1 MLEPKKINLENA
13 YRGSLE
19 VQKRD
24 ILSNF
29 CFEQVA
35 VIMASPCL
43 PIYKYKNEEK
53 PEIIGFEPWKILIR
67 HELRVPSI
75 YDLYCCAE
83 RLLDDVIKEVH
94 KNPKSNYQSIASGPF
109 KVIYLY
115 GNLTLDFVVE
125 SWGNY

>member
-1 MLEPKKINLENA
+1 MLEPKVINFENT

-35 VIMASPCL
+35 MIMATPCM
-43 PIYKYKNEEK
+43 PIYENEEDHK
-53 PEIIGFEPWKILIR
+53 SEIIGYKPWKILTKFGI
-67 HELRVPSI
+67 RVPNI
-75 YDLYCCAE
+75 YDLFRCADK
-83 RLLDDVIKEVH
+83 LLDDVINEVH
-94 KNPKSNYQSIASGPF
+94 KDSKSNYQSIASGPF
-109 KVIYLY
+109 KVTYLY

>member
-1 MLEPKKINLENA
+1 MLKPKVINLEDA
-13 YRGSLE
+13 YRGDLE
-19 VQKRD
+19 KQKMD

-29 CFEQVA
+29 RFEQVA
-35 VIMASPCL
+35 MIMASPCL
-43 PIYKYKNEEK
+43 PIYKNEEEDK
-53 PEIIGFEPWKILIR
+53 PEIIGYEPWKILTKY
-67 HELRVPSI
+67 ELRVPNV

-94 KNPKSNYQSIASGPF
+94 KNPKSNYQGIASGPF
-109 KVIYLY
+109 KVTYLY

>member
-1 MLEPKKINLENA
+1 MLEPKVINSEDA

-19 VQKRD
+19 DQKKD

-29 CFEQVA
+29 HFEQVA
-35 VIMASPCL
+35 MIMASPCL
-43 PIYKYKNEEK
+43 PIYKNEEEDK
-53 PEIIGFEPWKILIR
+53 PEIIGYEPWKILTE
-67 HELRVPSI
+67 HELRVPSV

-83 RLLDDVIKEVH
+83 RLLNDVIKEVH
-94 KNPKSNYQSIASGPF
+94 KNPKSNYRGIASGPF
-109 KVIYLY
+109 KVTYLY

>member
-1 MLEPKKINLENA
+1 MLKPKVINSEDA

-19 VQKRD
+19 DQKRD

-29 CFEQVA
+29 RFEQVA
-35 VIMASPCL
+35 MIMAFPCL
-43 PIYKYKNEEK
+43 PIYKNEEEDK
-53 PEIIGFEPWKILIR
+53 PEIIGYEPWKILTEY
-67 HELRVPSI
+67 ELRVPSV

-83 RLLDDVIKEVH
+83 RLLNDVIKEVH
-94 KNPKSNYQSIASGPF
+94 KNPKSNYQGIASGPF
-109 KVIYLY
+109 KVTYLY

>member
-1 MLEPKKINLENA
+1 MLKPKVINLEDA
-13 YRGSLE
+13 YRGDLE
-19 VQKRD
+19 KQKMD
-24 ILSNF
+24 SLSNF
-29 CFEQVA
+29 RFEQVA
-35 VIMASPCL
+35 MIMASPCL
-43 PIYKYKNEEK
+43 PIYKNEEEK

-94 KNPKSNYQSIASGPF
+94 KNPRSNYQSIASGPF
-109 KVIYLY
+109 KVTYLY

>member
-1 MLEPKKINLENA
+1 MLEPKVINSEDA

-19 VQKRD
+19 DQKKD

-29 CFEQVA
+29 RFEQVA
-35 VIMASPCL
+35 MIMF
-43 PIYKYKNEEK
+43 PIYKNEEEDK
-53 PEIIGFEPWKILIR
+53 PEIIGYEPWKIFTKYGLK
-67 HELRVPSI
+67 VPNI

-83 RLLDDVIKEVH
+83 KLLDDVIKEVY
-94 KNPKSNYQSIASGPF
+94 KNPKSNYQGIASGPF
-109 KVIYLY
+109 KVTYLY

>member
-1 MLEPKKINLENA
+1 MLEPKKINQENA

-29 CFEQVA
+29 RFEQVA
-35 VIMASPCL
+35 MIMASPCL
-43 PIYKYKNEEK
+43 PIYKNEEEEK
-53 PEIIGFEPWKILIR
+53 PEIIGYEPWKIFT
-67 HELRVPSI
+67 EYEFRVPSI

-94 KNPKSNYQSIASGPF
+94 KNPKSNYQGIASGPF
-109 KVIYLY
+109 KVTYLY

>member
-1 MLEPKKINLENA
+1 
-13 YRGSLE
+13 
-19 VQKRD
+19 
-24 ILSNF
+24 
-29 CFEQVA
+29 
-35 VIMASPCL
+35 MASPCL

-109 KVIYLY
+109 KVTYLY

>member
-1 MLEPKKINLENA
+1 MLKPKVINLEDA

-19 VQKRD
+19 DQKMD

-29 CFEQVA
+29 RFEQVA
-35 VIMASPCL
+35 MIMASPCL
-43 PIYKYKNEEK
+43 PIYKNEEEDK
-53 PEIIGFEPWKILIR
+53 PEIIGYEPWKILTE
-67 HELRVPSI
+67 HKLRVPSV

-83 RLLDDVIKEVH
+83 RLLNDVIKEVH
-94 KNPKSNYQSIASGPF
+94 KNPKSNYQGIASGPF
-109 KVIYLY
+109 KVTYLY

>member
-1 MLEPKKINLENA
+1 MLEPKVINSEDA

-19 VQKRD
+19 DQKKD

-29 CFEQVA
+29 HFEQVA
-35 VIMASPCL
+35 MIMASLFL
-43 PIYKYKNEEK
+43 PIYKNEEE
-53 PEIIGFEPWKILIR
+53 PEIIGYVPWKILTEY
-67 HELRVPSI
+67 ELRVPSV

-83 RLLDDVIKEVH
+83 RVLDDVIKEVH
-94 KNPKSNYQSIASGPF
+94 KNPKSNYQGIASGPF
-109 KVIYLY
+109 KVTYLY

>member
-1 MLEPKKINLENA
+1 MLEPKVINSEDA

-19 VQKRD
+19 DQKKD

-29 CFEQVA
+29 HFEQVA
-35 VIMASPCL
+35 MIMASPCL
-43 PIYKYKNEEK
+43 PIYKNEEESK
-53 PEIIGFEPWKILIR
+53 IIGYEPWKILTK
-67 HELRVPSI
+67 HELRVPNV

-83 RLLDDVIKEVH
+83 KLLDDVIKEVH
-94 KNPKSNYQSIASGPF
+94 KNPKSNYQGIASGPF
-109 KVIYLY
+109 KVTYLY

>member
-35 VIMASPCL
+35 TIMATPCM
-43 PIYKYKNEEK
+43 PVYNNSTSEIVGYK
-53 PEIIGFEPWKILIR
+53 PWQVYINKTFK
-67 HELRVPSI
+67 VPNVD
-75 YDLYCCAE
+75 DLYCLAD
-83 RLLDDVIKEVH
+83 RLLDDVINEVH
-94 KNPKSNYQSIASGPF
+94 KDPKSNYQSIASGPF
-109 KVIYLY
+109 KVTYLY
-115 GNLTLDFVVE
+115 GNLTLDFIVE

>member
-1 MLEPKKINLENA
+1 MLEPKKINSENA

-19 VQKRD
+19 DQKRD

-43 PIYKYKNEEK
+43 PIYENEEEDK
-53 PEIIGFEPWKILIR
+53 PEIIGYEPWKILTKYG
-67 HELRVPSI
+67 LRVPSI
-75 YDLYCCAE
+75 YDLYRCAE
-83 RLLDDVIKEVH
+83 ELLDNVIKEVN
-94 KNPKSNYQSIASGPF
+94 KNPKSNYQGIATGPF
-109 KVIYLY
+109 KVTYLN

>member
-1 MLEPKKINLENA
+1 MLKPKVINSEDA

-19 VQKRD
+19 DQKMD

-29 CFEQVA
+29 RFEQVA
-35 VIMASPCL
+35 MIMASPCL
-43 PIYKYKNEEK
+43 PIYKNEEEDK
-53 PEIIGFEPWKILIR
+53 PEIIGY
-67 HELRVPSI
+67 ELRVPSV

-94 KNPKSNYQSIASGPF
+94 KNPKSNYQGIASGPF
-109 KVIYLY
+109 KVTYLY

>member
-1 MLEPKKINLENA
+1 MLKPKVINSEDA

-19 VQKRD
+19 DQKRD

-29 CFEQVA
+29 RFEQVA
-35 VIMASPCL
+35 MIMASPCL
-43 PIYKYKNEEK
+43 PIYKNEEEDK
-53 PEIIGFEPWKILIR
+53 PEIIGYEPWKILTE
-67 HELRVPSI
+67 HELRVPSV

-83 RLLDDVIKEVH
+83 RLLNDVIKEVH
-94 KNPKSNYQSIASGPF
+94 KNPKSNYQGIASGPF
-109 KVIYLY
+109 KVTYLY

>member
-1 MLEPKKINLENA
+1 MLKPKVINSEDA

-19 VQKRD
+19 DQKRD

-29 CFEQVA
+29 RFEQVA
-35 VIMASPCL
+35 MIMAFPCL
-43 PIYKYKNEEK
+43 PIYKNEEEDK
-53 PEIIGFEPWKILIR
+53 PEIIGYEPWKILTE
-67 HELRVPSI
+67 HELRVPSV

-83 RLLDDVIKEVH
+83 RLLNDVIKEVH
-94 KNPKSNYQSIASGPF
+94 KNPKSNYQGIASGPF
-109 KVIYLY
+109 KVTYLY

>member
-1 MLEPKKINLENA
+1 MLEPKIINSEDA

-19 VQKRD
+19 DQKMD

-35 VIMASPCL
+35 MIMSSPCL
-43 PIYKYKNEEK
+43 PIYKNEEDDR
-53 PEIIGFEPWKILIR
+53 PEIIGYEPWKILTKYG
-67 HELRVPSI
+67 LRVPNI

-83 RLLDDVIKEVH
+83 GLLNEVIKEVH
-94 KNPKSNYQSIASGPF
+94 KDPRSNYQGIASGPF
-109 KVIYLY
+109 KVTYLN

-125 SWGNY
+125 SWVNY

>member
-1 MLEPKKINLENA
+1 MLEPKVINSEDA

-19 VQKRD
+19 DQKRD

-29 CFEQVA
+29 HFERVA
-35 VIMASPCL
+35 MIMASPCL
-43 PIYKYKNEEK
+43 PIYKNEEDK
-53 PEIIGFEPWKILIR
+53 PEIIGYEPWKILTE

-75 YDLYCCAE
+75 CDLYCCAE

-94 KNPKSNYQSIASGPF
+94 KNPKSNYQGIASGPF
-109 KVIYLY
+109 KVTYLY

>member
-1 MLEPKKINLENA
+1 MLEPKVINLEDA

-29 CFEQVA
+29 CFEKVA

-43 PIYKYKNEEK
+43 PIYKNEEE
-53 PEIIGFEPWKILIR
+53 PEIIGFEPWKIFT
-67 HELRVPSI
+67 EYGLRVPSI

-83 RLLDDVIKEVH
+83 KLLDDVIKEVH
-94 KNPKSNYQSIASGPF
+94 KNPKSNYQSMATGPF
-109 KVIYLY
+109 KVTYLY

>member
-1 MLEPKKINLENA
+1 MLKPKVINSEDA

-19 VQKRD
+19 DQKRD

-29 CFEQVA
+29 RFEQVA
-35 VIMASPCL
+35 MIMAFPCL
-43 PIYKYKNEEK
+43 PIYKNEEEDK
-53 PEIIGFEPWKILIR
+53 PEIIGYEPWKILTE
-67 HELRVPSI
+67 HEFRVPSV

-83 RLLDDVIKEVH
+83 RLLNDVIKEVH
-94 KNPKSNYQSIASGPF
+94 KNPKSNYQGIASGPF
-109 KVIYLY
+109 KVTYLY

>member
-19 VQKRD
+19 DQKMD

-35 VIMASPCL
+35 MIMSSPCL
-43 PIYKYKNEEK
+43 PIYKNEEDDR
-53 PEIIGFEPWKILIR
+53 PEIIGYEPWKILTKYG
-67 HELRVPSI
+67 LRVPNI

-83 RLLDDVIKEVH
+83 KLLDDVIKEVH
-94 KNPKSNYQSIASGPF
+94 KDPKSNYQSTATGPF
-109 KVIYLY
+109 KVTYLY

>member
-1 MLEPKKINLENA
+1 MLEPKVINLEDA

-19 VQKRD
+19 KQKID

-35 VIMASPCL
+35 TIMATPCM
-43 PIYKYKNEEK
+43 PVYNNSTSEIVGYK
-53 PEIIGFEPWKILIR
+53 PWQVYINKIFK
-67 HELRVPSI
+67 VPSVG
-75 YDLYCCAE
+75 DLYCLADQ
-83 RLLDDVIKEVH
+83 LFDDVIKEVR
-94 KNPKSNYQSIASGPF
+94 KDPKSNYQSIASGPF
-109 KVIYLY
+109 KVTYLY